1 LRIIF
6 KVTKELPRGSN
17 FSAQREGIRSEYEM
31 EIRPG
36 SQVAM
41 DNGPP
46 PSLSKKS
53 SNASIG
59 WSQPAAPLENFQRK
73 QASRSLSLSAFLSLE
88 EELLFGDSDLP
99 WRRSFFQWLV
109 NPHAASGGRRWSRRS
124 ATTPTVPEG
133 LCSSCTFYGPV
144 FL

>member
-6 KVTKELPRGSN
+6 KVTKVLPRGSN

-46 PSLSKKS
+46 PSLSKK
-53 SNASIG
+53 
-59 WSQPAAPLENFQRK
+59 AATLQ
-73 QASRSLSLSAFLSLE
+73 
-88 EELLFGDSDLP
+88 
-99 WRRSFFQWLV
+99 
-109 NPHAASGGRRWSRRS
+109 
-124 ATTPTVPEG
+124 
-133 LCSSCTFYGPV
+133 
-144 FL
+144 